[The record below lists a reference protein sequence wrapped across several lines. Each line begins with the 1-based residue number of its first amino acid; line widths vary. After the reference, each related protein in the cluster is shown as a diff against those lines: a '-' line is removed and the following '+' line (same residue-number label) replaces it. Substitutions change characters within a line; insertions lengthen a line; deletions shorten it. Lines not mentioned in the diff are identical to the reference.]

1 MFFRLL
7 ADIIVLLHFVFILY
21 AMFGGFLLLLSK
33 RLAWLHMPAVVW
45 AAGIE
50 FGGWIC
56 PLTPL
61 ENYLRTKGG
70 GLTYR
75 SGFVEHYILPL
86 IYPAA
91 LTRSLQIAIGCL
103 VVGMNLAIYWWVF
116 SRSTSKKTFS

>member
-1 MFFRLL
+1 MFYRLL
-7 ADIIVLLHFVFILY
+7 ADIIVLLHFAFILY

-33 RLAWLHMPAVVW
+33 RLIWLHVPTVVW

-61 ENYLRTKGG
+61 ENTLRSMGG
-70 GLTYR
+70 GTPYR

-86 IYPAA
+86 LYPAA

-103 VVGMNLAIYWWVF
+103 VVGMNLAIYWWIF